1 LSNFT
6 AMTLSMII
14 VLGIVVFAIIL
25 FVTEWLPIEVT
36 ALVVMVLLMLTGI
49 VTPEEGVSGF
59 SNIGTLSVFA
69 LLMLS
74 IGLESTGIVNLLAN
88 RLEKLMTTSEF
99 SNLTV
104 ITLISGIGS
113 AFLNNTAVVAILLPV
128 VTRLAHLTDSSA
140 SKYLMPLSFA
150 AMAGGCITLIG
161 TSTNLIV
168 SGIYAERFGESFGIF
183 EFSLVGIA
191 VFVVFLF
198 YILFIGRFILPSRS
212 QKGSLTK
219 EYLLD
224 DYLTQVK
231 VSEKS
236 PLIGEAINTDFHPK
250 YGIRVL
256 EINRKDETVYV
267 PQQVERIQANDT
279 MFIKCPIDTLM
290 DMQSKWGLHINRD
303 TVLDD
308 RELTSEHAMLFEAV
322 VGNNSQLINKKVK
335 HIDFRQLYNVIPL
348 AIRRS
353 GSSLPFKISEADI
366 QFGDTILMEARRQN
380 VDKLFSSPDFIV
392 LEKVKKP
399 NYRKRHMVLATII
412 VLSMILMASI
422 GWLNILVA
430 AFTGVAL
437 LFVTGCVSPSYV
449 YKHMDWKI
457 ILLLAG
463 MIPLGIAVEKT
474 GLSQFLADYLLI
486 LFSNADPLTIIG
498 ALFSVTV
505 LLTSFISNN
514 ATAILLAPIAI
525 SLAQGMGI
533 DSKPLLLAVMIGASV
548 SFLTPIGYQTNTL
561 IYGPGKYKFMDYV
574 KVGGLLTVFI
584 GFVVTFM
591 IDWLYF

>member
-1 LSNFT
+1 
-6 AMTLSMII
+6 MII
-14 VLGIVVFAIIL
+14 VLGIVLFAVLL

-49 VTPEEGVSGF
+49 VTPEEGISGF
-59 SNIGTLSVFA
+59 SNIGTLSVFT

-88 RLEKLMTTSEF
+88 KLEKLMTKSEF
-99 SNLTV
+99 SNLAV
-104 ITLISGIGS
+104 ISTISGISS

-128 VTRLAHLTDSSA
+128 VTRLAHLTDSSP

-168 SGIYAERFGESFGIF
+168 SGIYTDRFGESFGIF

-191 VFVVFLF
+191 VFVVYLL
-198 YILFIGRFILPSRS
+198 YILFIGRFILPSHS

-224 DYLTQVK
+224 DYLTQVT

-236 PLIGEAINTDFHPK
+236 PLIGEAINIDFHPK

-256 EINRKDETVYV
+256 EIIRENETVYV
-267 PQQVERIQANDT
+267 PQQVERIQANDI
-279 MFIKCPIDTLM
+279 MSIKCPVQTLM
-290 DMQSKWGLHINRD
+290 EMQSKWGLHINRD
-303 TVLDD
+303 TILDD
-308 RELTSEHAMLFEAV
+308 RELTSEHAVLFEAV

-335 HIDFRQLYNVIPL
+335 HVDFRRLYNVIPL
-348 AIRRS
+348 AIRKS
-353 GSSLPFKISEADI
+353 GSSLSFKISEVNM
-366 QFGDTILMEARRQN
+366 QFGDTILMEGRRKN

-399 NYRKRHMVLATII
+399 NYRKRHMLMATLI
-412 VLSMILMASI
+412 VLGVIFTASM
-422 GWLNILVA
+422 GWLNIIVA

-457 ILLLAG
+457 VLLLAG

-474 GLSQFLADYLLI
+474 GLSQYLADYLLI
-486 LFSNADPLTIIG
+486 LFDQADPLIMVG
-498 ALFSVTV
+498 ALFLVTV
-505 LLTSFISNN
+505 ILTSFISNN
-514 ATAILLAPIAI
+514 ATAILFAPIAI
-525 SLAQGMGI
+525 SLAQGMNI
-533 DSKPLLLAVMIGASV
+533 DPKPLLLAVMIGASV

-561 IYGPGKYKFMDYV
+561 IYGPGKYKFVDYI
-574 KVGGLLTVFI
+574 KVGGLLTIFI
-584 GFVVTFM
+584 GLVVTFM